1 MDNNKIGKFIALK
14 RKEKNLTQQ
23 ELGEKLFV
31 TDKAVSKWER
41 GLSLPDVA
49 LLGKLA
55 NVLDTDIY
63 DILQI
68 EKQEES
74 NVDIEKIL
82 EEEKVKIKKQLIK
95 RILVIFVPIVIIICI
110 ILFKLIPFGYNIEHV
125 RYNHNT
131 DKLIDLGIPKFSFFM
146 KNTEDSYSYKNLR
159 GKKVLK
165 SEVKEFLGTL
175 DHISCYDKIYYYNS
189 ISNTTIIDYK
199 ISGNPLYNNI
209 SYSVRNGNYC
219 DALKLNEYSKKLGK
233 LNTNFI
239 LYGEDNNIS
248 VEFLPRVITKNN
260 ENEYNASLLI
270 RSISENK
277 ILEKSS
283 GTFEIDNDILTYKRT
298 NSFSE
303 NNIAIPLES
312 KFVIKKNNLI
322 LKDNYLSDYV
332 RSITL
337 R

>member
-41 GLSLPDVA
+41 GLSLPDIT
-49 LLGKLA
+49 LLNKLA

-68 EKQEES
+68 EKKENSSVNVEE
-74 NVDIEKIL
+74 IL
-82 EEEKVKIKKQLIK
+82 EKEKFKIKKQMMK
-95 RILVIFVPIVIIICI
+95 RILIIVIPIFIIICI
-110 ILFKLIPFGYNIEHV
+110 ILFKLIPFGYNVEHV

-131 DKLIDLGIPKFSFFM
+131 DKLIDLGMPKFSFFM
-146 KNTEDSYSYKNLR
+146 KNTEDSYLYKNLR

-175 DHISCYDKIYYYNS
+175 NHISCYDKIYYYDS

-199 ISGNPLYNNI
+199 ISGNILYSNI

-219 DALKLNEYSKKLGK
+219 ETLKLNEYSKKLGK
-233 LNTNFI
+233 LNTYFT
-239 LYGEDNNIS
+239 LYSEDNNIN
-248 VEFLPRVITKNN
+248 VEFLPRVITKNSK
-260 ENEYNASLLI
+260 NEYNASILI

-277 ILEKSS
+277 VLEESS
-283 GTFEIDNDILTYKRT
+283 GTFEIDNDILTYKRI
-298 NSFSE
+298 NSFSD
-303 NNIAIPLES
+303 NNLVIPLES
-312 KFVIKKNNLI
+312 KFIIKKKNLI
-322 LKDNYLSDYV
+322 LKDNYLNSYIK
-332 RSITL
+332 SITL